1 MKSCTNCRHLEETKI
16 CQDCHNYSEHQR
28 VINRKPACQECMIL
42 RAENAELKDK
52 IQKITDLTER
62 MM

>member
-1 MKSCTNCRHLEETKI
+1 
-16 CQDCHNYSEHQR
+16 
-28 VINRKPACQECMIL
+28 MIL